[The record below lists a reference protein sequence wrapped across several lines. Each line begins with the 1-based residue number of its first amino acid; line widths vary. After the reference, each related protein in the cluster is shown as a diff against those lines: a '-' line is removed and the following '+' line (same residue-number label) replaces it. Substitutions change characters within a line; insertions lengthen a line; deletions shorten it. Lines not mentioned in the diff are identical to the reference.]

1 MQDKPRIEPR
11 LTGDPGKTAEPQQK
25 PAASPRAKSEDRAPA
40 SAERTAAS
48 ADRAPAA
55 ADRTSVSAAGAG
67 QTVRADDGPPDA
79 ELQQR
84 LRQAE
89 QSAQEHRE
97 AWLRAVADADNI
109 RKRTRAEASNAQ
121 RFAIESFAKELL
133 AVRDS
138 LEAALAADNTT
149 VEALKNGV
157 ELTLKQ
163 LDTAFSRFNVTEID
177 PRGEKFD
184 PHRHEAM
191 TTVESDAEPNTVV
204 NVLQKGYVLHDR
216 VLRPAL
222 VTVAKSK
229 PVES

>member
-11 LTGDPGKTAEPQQK
+11 LNADPDETIKPQEKPTA
-25 PAASPRAKSEDRAPA
+25 APRAKSEDRAPA
-40 SAERTAAS
+40 STDRTPTPAQRAPAS
-48 ADRAPAA
+48 ADRTPAA
-55 ADRTSVSAAGAG
+55 AGADEATRAAAGH
-67 QTVRADDGPPDA
+67 ADA
-79 ELQQR
+79 ALQER
-84 LRQAE
+84 LKQAE
-89 QSAQEHRE
+89 QAVQEHRE
-97 AWLRAVADADNI
+97 AWLRAVAEADNI

-157 ELTLKQ
+157 ELTLRQ
-163 LDTAFSRFNVTEID
+163 LDAAFSRFNVTEVN
-177 PRGEKFD
+177 PQGEKFD

-191 TTVESDAEPNTVV
+191 TTIESDAEPNTVI

-229 PVES
+229 SVES

>member
-11 LTGDPGKTAEPQQK
+11 LAADPEKTVEPQQR
-25 PAASPRAKSEDRAPA
+25 PAASPNAKSEDRAPA
-40 SAERTAAS
+40 SADRTPTS
-48 ADRAPAA
+48 ADRAPAP
-55 ADRTSVSAAGAG
+55 AAGAG
-67 QTVRADDGPPDA
+67 RNVRADAGQPDA
-79 ELQQR
+79 ELEQR

-97 AWLRAVADADNI
+97 AWLRAVAEADNI

-177 PRGEKFD
+177 PQGEKFD

-191 TTVESDAEPNTVV
+191 TTIESDAEPNTVI
-204 NVLQKGYVLHDR
+204 NVLQKGYMLHDR

-222 VTVAKSK
+222 VTVARSKS
-229 PVES
+229 VES

>member
-11 LTGDPGKTAEPQQK
+11 LAADPEKTVEPQQK
-25 PAASPRAKSEDRAPA
+25 PAAASPRAKSEDRAPA
-40 SAERTAAS
+40 SADRTP
-48 ADRAPAA
+48 APAERSPA
-55 ADRTSVSAAGAG
+55 PAAGAG
-67 QTVRADDGPPDA
+67 RNVRADAGQPDA
-79 ELQQR
+79 ELERR

-97 AWLRAVADADNI
+97 AWLRAVAEADNI
-109 RKRTRAEASNAQ
+109 RKRTRVEASNAQ

-157 ELTLKQ
+157 ELTLRQ
-163 LDTAFSRFNVTEID
+163 LDAAFSRFNVTEID
-177 PRGEKFD
+177 PQGEKFD

-191 TTVESDAEPNTVV
+191 TTIESDAEPNTVI

-222 VTVAKSK
+222 VTVARSKS
-229 PVES
+229 VES